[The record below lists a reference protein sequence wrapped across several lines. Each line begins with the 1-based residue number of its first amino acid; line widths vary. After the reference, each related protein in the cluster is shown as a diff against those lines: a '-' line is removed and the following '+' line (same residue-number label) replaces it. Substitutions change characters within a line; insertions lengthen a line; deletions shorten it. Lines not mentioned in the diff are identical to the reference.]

1 MKENRIE
8 RGQSR
13 GRMALIALVAL
24 TALGVG
30 LKFGYDA
37 LRDAYLEQCV
47 IRDLAAQVEITSGK
61 MVHPSTIA
69 EEFGLK
75 AGKNLATIDFTK
87 KRDEVLAKIPNL
99 RAIHIS
105 RYLPSK
111 VVIDAEERVPIA
123 KMGIRGQKGVTGRV
137 VDTEGVVFICQ
148 RGTQTLPTIVET
160 QTPGTRP
167 GQHVTNRTRAALR
180 LIEACH
186 EPEYLELGILEVD
199 TAKHDFLVVTLGNYS
214 RVKIRWEDMDGESP
228 QSRTDLVKRLSLLRQ
243 AIRTKTTPETVIWNV
258 TIPGRVFAD
267 TQGKI

>member
-8 RGQSR
+8 RGRNR
-13 GRMALIALVAL
+13 GRMALAALFAL
-24 TALGVG
+24 AAIGVG

-75 AGKNLATIDFTK
+75 VGKNLATIDFA
-87 KRDEVLAKIPNL
+87 KRRAEVLAKIPNL
-99 RAIHIS
+99 RAIRVS
-105 RYLPSK
+105 RHLPDK
-111 VVIDAEERVPIA
+111 VVIAAEERTPIA
-123 KMGIRGQKGVTGRV
+123 KMSVRGQKGVSGRV
-137 VDTEGVVFICQ
+137 VDAEGVVFMCQ

-160 QTPGTRP
+160 QAPGTRP
-167 GQHVTNRTRAALR
+167 GQRVADRTRAALR
-180 LIEACH
+180 LVEACR
-186 EPEYLELGILEVD
+186 EPEYLEFGILSID
-199 TAKHDFLVVTLGNYS
+199 TSKHDFLIVTLGNYS
-214 RVKIRWEDMDGESP
+214 RVKILWDDMDGESP
-228 QSRTDLVKRLSLLRQ
+228 QSRADLVRRLSLLRQ